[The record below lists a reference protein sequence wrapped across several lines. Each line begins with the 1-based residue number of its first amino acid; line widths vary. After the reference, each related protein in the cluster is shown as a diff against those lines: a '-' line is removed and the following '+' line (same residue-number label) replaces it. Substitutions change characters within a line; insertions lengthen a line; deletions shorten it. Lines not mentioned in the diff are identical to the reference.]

1 MATVKAM
8 TITIDSLLP
17 RPKLDY
23 DVGYDATMKGASV
36 VVSLCMKDG
45 KKGNH
50 HSITCVCGAVYPWLA
65 YQLIRNSSSDR
76 RLLIVSF

>member
-36 VVSLCMKDG
+36 VVCYRCTKTKND
-45 KKGNH
+45 
-50 HSITCVCGAVYPWLA
+50 P
-65 YQLIRNSSSDR
+65 
-76 RLLIVSF
+76 